1 MCVWGIGLSGFCVW
15 FGCYMHLRCP
25 CFILGPGSIL
35 LECLWSPC
43 RKFVAMTIIIIIPW
57 RSSLCHMILI
67 IMSNDDYHNII
78 HEDDFPTREQFNF
91 PTRMQNNFLTKVQ
104 ENFPTKMQ
112 RNFPTR
118 MYITM
123 HPFEQILHSIWKY
136 SRRFLQRF
144 PLSIW
149 TSNFLANPEDY
160 WIQKRSTGWE
170 KYISIDTLVDR
181 KVEMITD
188 TDAKHQLLLLLR
200 RLLLRLLHRAFRRW
214 TGCGWGGLLLLLGA
228 TLLDPGVC
236 IEEPI
241 LVCRLG
247 VGVQGPHLGRVL
259 LLGGHVQLHCVA
271 VLGREK

>member
-1 MCVWGIGLSGFCVW
+1 MAPLSKKITCYSWNFNCIFVCCPELHWWCWMLWFKAKQLSHVTMCVWGIGLSGFCVW

-67 IMSNDDYHNII
+67 IMSNDDYRNII

-118 MYITM
+118 MY
-123 HPFEQILHSIWKY
+123 
-136 SRRFLQRF
+136 
-144 PLSIW
+144 
-149 TSNFLANPEDY
+149 
-160 WIQKRSTGWE
+160 
-170 KYISIDTLVDR
+170 
-181 KVEMITD
+181 
-188 TDAKHQLLLLLR
+188 
-200 RLLLRLLHRAFRRW
+200 
-214 TGCGWGGLLLLLGA
+214 
-228 TLLDPGVC
+228 
-236 IEEPI
+236 
-241 LVCRLG
+241 
-247 VGVQGPHLGRVL
+247 
-259 LLGGHVQLHCVA
+259 
-271 VLGREK
+271 